1 MAKGHKLL
9 IEVDGG
15 VDNDI
20 AKKCMDAGCDVV
32 VGGYFTLFQKEKSIA
47 DNYEAFQRAVK
58 G

>member
-1 MAKGHKLL
+1 M

-32 VGGYFTLFQKEKSIA
+32 VGGYFYNISEEKV
-47 DNYEAFQRAVK
+47 NR